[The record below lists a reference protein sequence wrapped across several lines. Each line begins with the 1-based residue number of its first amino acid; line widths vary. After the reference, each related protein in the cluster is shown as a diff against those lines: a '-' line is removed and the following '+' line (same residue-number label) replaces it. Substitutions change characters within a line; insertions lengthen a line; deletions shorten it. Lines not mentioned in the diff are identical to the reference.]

1 MFFVLGFSIL
11 LVALLVLNNG
21 ASLIAV
27 ASWRIFGGRLESCSA
42 QRASRTLFLLR
53 TLPAALSVAATF
65 FLFAP
70 AYLRHESRVGHEEVS
85 VKLVLLTTLST
96 IAIAMALAR
105 GIATWR
111 ATARLTARW
120 LRNSEPFQV
129 PGITV
134 PVFKVEHPFPLITV
148 VGAFRP
154 RLFIANQVFQSLTPA
169 ELTAALAHE
178 NGHIMAHDILK
189 RSVVRICRDLVLIP
203 VGRRLD
209 NAWLHASEAAA
220 DEFAARRD
228 RRTSLDL
235 ASAVLKIARMIP
247 PGVSPAMTAGAF
259 LAGADDNKGLSI
271 RVQRLLRL
279 ADCQEQEVRS
289 TVWRTQLPILI
300 PVALTL
306 LFVVLMTETHI
317 LSATHAVIEH
327 AVYILD

>member
-27 ASWRIFGGRLESCSA
+27 AVWRIFGRRLESCSA

-53 TLPAALSVAATF
+53 ILPAALSIAATF

-85 VKLVLLTTLST
+85 IKLVLLASLST
-96 IAIAMALAR
+96 IAIAIALAR

-111 ATARLTARW
+111 ATARLTAGW
-120 LRNSEPFQV
+120 LRNSEPVQI
-129 PGITV
+129 PGIKV
-134 PVFKVEHPFPLITV
+134 PAFKVEHPFPLIAV
-148 VGAFRP
+148 VGAFQP
-154 RLFIANQVFQSLTPA
+154 RLFIANQIFQSLTPA

-178 NGHIMAHDILK
+178 TGHIKAHDNLK
-189 RSVVRICRDLVLIP
+189 RSLVRMCRDLVLVP

-209 NAWLHASEAAA
+209 RAWLQASEAAA

-259 LAGADDNKGLSI
+259 LAAEDDKGFSI

-279 ADCQEQEVRS
+279 ADCEDPDTRS
-289 TVWRTQLPILI
+289 FAWVSQLPILI

-306 LFVVLMTETHI
+306 LFVVLIGESHI
-317 LSATHAVIEH
+317 LAATHAVIEH